1 MESKIK
7 ITPFEDGIIVSISGD
22 LDSLRVMSYRS
33 LIVDE
38 IEHYHAKAILWDFT
52 ALSFLDSSGIGLML
66 GRYNEI
72 HRKGGVC
79 GITGLTSYT
88 RKIIQMTG
96 LFSIMEEYR
105 SIGAFKKK
113 ARINA

>member
-7 ITPFEDGIIVSISGD
+7 ITPFEDGIIISIFGD

-33 LIVDE
+33 LILEE
-38 IEHYHAKAILWDFT
+38 IDRYYVRSILWDFSN
-52 ALSFLDSSGIGLML
+52 LSFLDSSGIGLIL

-72 HRKGGVC
+72 RRIGGIC
-79 GITGLTSYT
+79 GITGLTPYT

-96 LFSIMEEYR
+96 LFSILSEYQD
-105 SIGAFKKK
+105 IETFKRKVK
-113 ARINA
+113 VKI